1 MEENNESKDK
11 EIISIKPI
19 QEDQLLNQATLKD
32 LMLFKD
38 DILKE
43 LKQYVVKIKS
53 SLSDR
58 FDKFVEEANHRL
70 PPAMIEGGV
79 LNFQKKKMIF
89 WQLLLKKKQA

>member
-19 QEDQLLNQATLKD
+19 QEDKLLNQATLKD

-43 LKQYVVKIKS
+43 
-53 SLSDR
+53 
-58 FDKFVEEANHRL
+58 
-70 PPAMIEGGV
+70 
-79 LNFQKKKMIF
+79 
-89 WQLLLKKKQA
+89 